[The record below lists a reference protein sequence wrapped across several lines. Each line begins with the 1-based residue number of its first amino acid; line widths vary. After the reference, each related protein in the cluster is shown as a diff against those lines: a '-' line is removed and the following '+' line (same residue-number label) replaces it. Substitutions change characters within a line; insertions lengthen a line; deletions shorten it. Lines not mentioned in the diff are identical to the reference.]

1 MSLGTIRKGLRHFHS
16 IDKGN
21 RPAYNSSNFSPVPFA
36 IMTLLDLS
44 KSLHN
49 CQRCKLAKMGRTQVV
64 FGVGNPH
71 ASVMFVGEA
80 PGFNED
86 QQGEPFVGAAGKLLN
101 DLLQSAGLS
110 RGDIY
115 IANVIKCRPPNNRD
129 PEPDEVET
137 CKPFLMQQI
146 QMIRPKLVCTLG
158 NWATQTLLERKVGIT
173 KVRGQAFYLKDFV
186 LFPLLHPAAAL
197 HQGSM
202 LEPLREDF
210 KKLKEFLDRDA
221 KPIEPRVAA
230 QTVTP
235 TLEINLPQP
244 AQMELF

>member
-1 MSLGTIRKGLRHFHS
+1 MQALMLE
-16 IDKGN
+16 
-21 RPAYNSSNFSPVPFA
+21 
-36 IMTLLDLS
+36 DLA

-86 QQGEPFVGAAGKLLN
+86 RQGEPFVGAAGKLLN

-110 RGDIY
+110 RSDIY

-137 CKPFLMQQI
+137 CKPFLLQQI
-146 QMIRPKLVCTLG
+146 AMIRPKLVCTLG

-186 LFPLLHPAAAL
+186 LLPLLHPAAAL

-210 KKLKEFLDRDA
+210 IKLRAFLDCHA
-221 KPIEPRVAA
+221 KPIEPTDTA
-230 QTVTP
+230 P
-235 TLEINLPQP
+235 TAVPLLEIDLPQP
-244 AQMELF
+244 AQLELFE

>member
-1 MSLGTIRKGLRHFHS
+1 
-16 IDKGN
+16 
-21 RPAYNSSNFSPVPFA
+21 
-36 IMTLLDLS
+36 MTLLELR
-44 KSLHN
+44 KSLHD

-80 PGFNED
+80 PGFHED
-86 QQGEPFVGAAGKLLN
+86 RQGEPFVGAAGKLLN
-101 DLLQSAGLS
+101 DLLQSASLS

-129 PEPDEVET
+129 PEMDEVET

-146 QMIRPKLVCTLG
+146 AMIQPKLVCTLG

-197 HQGSM
+197 HQGNM

-210 KKLKEFLDRDA
+210 KKLREFLDRQS
-221 KPIEPRVAA
+221 KPVEPPETRTAPEM
-230 QTVTP
+230 P
-235 TLEINLPQP
+235 TLQIDPPQP
-244 AQMELF
+244 AQMELFR

>member
-1 MSLGTIRKGLRHFHS
+1 
-16 IDKGN
+16 
-21 RPAYNSSNFSPVPFA
+21 
-36 IMTLLDLS
+36 MTLLDLS

-49 CQRCKLAKMGRTQVV
+49 CDRCKLATLGRTQVV

-101 DLLQSAGLS
+101 DLLASAGLS
-110 RGDIY
+110 RDEIY

-137 CKPFLMQQI
+137 CKPFLLQQI

-173 KVRGQAFYLKDFV
+173 KVKAQAFYMKDFV
-186 LFPLLHPAAAL
+186 IFPLLHPAAAL
-197 HQGSM
+197 HQGN
-202 LEPLREDF
+202 LLDTLKEDF
-210 KKLKEFLDRDA
+210 KKLKEFLDRNT
-221 KPIEPRVAA
+221 KPAEPTSAA
-230 QTVTP
+230 PAPAP
-235 TLEINLPQP
+235 TLHIESPQP
-244 AQMELF
+244 AQMDLFG

>member
-1 MSLGTIRKGLRHFHS
+1 
-16 IDKGN
+16 
-21 RPAYNSSNFSPVPFA
+21 
-36 IMTLLDLS
+36 MTLLELS

-49 CQRCKLAKMGRTQVV
+49 CDRCKLAKLGRTQVV

-71 ASVMFVGEA
+71 ASIMFVGEA

-86 QQGEPFVGAAGKLLN
+86 QKGEPFVGAAGKLLN

-110 RGDIY
+110 RDQIY

-137 CKPFLMQQI
+137 CKPFLLQQI

-173 KVRGQAFYLKDFV
+173 KVKAQAFYMKDFV
-186 LFPLLHPAAAL
+186 IFPLLHPAAAL
-197 HQGSM
+197 HQGN
-202 LEPLREDF
+202 LLDTLKEDF
-210 KKLKEFLDRDA
+210 KKLKEFLDRNT
-221 KPIEPRVAA
+221 KPAEPTAAEPAIAAPILTIEP
-230 QTVTP
+230 
-235 TLEINLPQP
+235 PQP
-244 AQMELF
+244 AQMDLFG